1 MSAIPGE
8 QLLATILKHDNKT
21 TSYKIALLRAINDV
35 VLLYPDVARQGQA
48 VAVPLTRLA
57 ELWVAYYWPFADAQ
71 APIYQGGR
79 AVRGVGVVG
88 NDMAFRPA
96 LTALRL
102 VWEELVQLPAQ
113 PADGFFLLTEMRTPR
128 RRATYPSALQHAYQ
142 QTVTAMAKAL
152 QMPIKYA
159 GPGEWAVFAKPMRY
173 SQVNGAIPLPGTH
186 PADSCVVVPAAL
198 WEAFHRL
205 SLYVEALCLHEWALF
220 TEQVKQDREVGR
232 GQVYALLT
240 ARPDNRRPLS
250 WERNQVDI
258 LLHEQV
264 TFTCPWTL
272 KRLTQPQDYDL
283 DHLLPLAVYPVNELW
298 NLLPVDRAFNQHT
311 KRDKVPDAARL
322 AAAEPWLAAA
332 YATYWQAPAL
342 QRAVQED
349 AALRF
354 AGLGNA
360 NFPAALASRA
370 VQFIDAVA
378 AARYVQRF

>member
-1 MSAIPGE
+1 MSQLPSGE
-8 QLLATILKHDNKT
+8 QRLATILKHDTKT

-35 VLLYPDVARQGQA
+35 VLLYPAIQGQD
-48 VAVPLTRLA
+48 VAVPLNRLA

-79 AVRGVGVVG
+79 ASRGEADSGRNDVG
-88 NDMAFRPA
+88 FRPA
-96 LTALRL
+96 LTQLRS
-102 VWEELVQLPAQ
+102 VWEELVQLPPQ

-128 RRATYPSALQHAYQ
+128 RRATYPAGLQHAYQ
-142 QTVTAMAKAL
+142 LTVTAMTKAL

-159 GPGEWAVFAKPMRY
+159 GPGEWAVFDKPVRY
-173 SQVNGAIPLPGTH
+173 GQLAGIVSLPGTQLT
-186 PADSCVVVPAAL
+186 DLCVVVSASL
-198 WEAFHRL
+198 WEAFQRL

-220 TEQVKQDREVGR
+220 TEQVKQDRQIDR
-232 GQVYALLT
+232 GLVYSLLT

-250 WERNQVDI
+250 WERNQIDI

-264 TFTCPWTL
+264 AFTCPWTL

-298 NLLPVDRAFNQHT
+298 NLLPVDRAFNQHV
-311 KRDKVPDAARL
+311 KRDKVPDSRRL
-322 AAAEPWLAAA
+322 AAAEPWLAVA
-332 YATYWQAPAL
+332 YATYLQAPAL
-342 QRAVQED
+342 QRAVRED

-354 AGLGNA
+354 TGLGEA
-360 NFPAALASRA
+360 DFAPALANRA
-370 VQFIDAVA
+370 VRFIDAVA

>member
-1 MSAIPGE
+1 MFLPSGE
-8 QLLATILKHDNKT
+8 QRLATILKHDTKT

-35 VLLYPDVARQGQA
+35 VLLYPAIQGQD
-48 VAVPLTRLA
+48 VAVPLSRLA

-79 AVRGVGVVG
+79 ASRGEADSVRNDVG
-88 NDMAFRPA
+88 FRPA
-96 LTALRL
+96 LTQLRL
-102 VWEELVQLPAQ
+102 IWEELVQLPPQ

-128 RRATYPSALQHAYQ
+128 RRATYPVTLQQAYQ
-142 QTVTAMAKAL
+142 QTVAAMTKAL

-159 GPGEWAVFAKPMRY
+159 GPGEWAVFDRPRRY
-173 SQVNGAIPLPGTH
+173 GQLTGVAGLPDTQLT
-186 PADSCVVVPAAL
+186 DLCVVVSASL
-198 WEAFHRL
+198 WEAFQRL

-220 TEQVKQDREVGR
+220 TEQVKQDREIDR
-232 GQVYALLT
+232 GFIYSLLT

-250 WERNQVDI
+250 WERNQIDI

-264 TFTCPWTL
+264 AFTCPWTL
-272 KRLTQPQDYDL
+272 KRLTQPQHYDL

-298 NLLPVDRAFNQHT
+298 NLLPVDRVFNQQV
-311 KRDKVPDAARL
+311 KRDKVPDSGRL

-332 YATYWQAPAL
+332 YATYLRAPAL
-342 QRAVQED
+342 QRAVRED

-354 AGLGNA
+354 TGLGEEA
-360 NFPAALASRA
+360 SFAPALANRA
-370 VQFIDAVA
+370 VRFIDAVA

>member
-1 MSAIPGE
+1 MSPFSGE
-8 QLLATILKHDNKT
+8 QRLATILKHDTKT

-35 VLLYPDVARQGQA
+35 VLLYPDLTGRD

-57 ELWVAYYWPFADAQ
+57 ELWVAYYWPFADRH

-79 AVRGVGVVG
+79 AARGEGGDVR
-88 NDMAFRPA
+88 NDMGFRPA
-96 LTALRL
+96 LTQLRL
-102 VWEELVQLPAQ
+102 VWEELVQLAPQ

-128 RRATYPSALQHAYQ
+128 RRATYPVALQQAYQ
-142 QTVTAMAKAL
+142 QTVMAMVKAL

-159 GPGEWAVFAKPMRY
+159 GPGEWAVFAKPARY
-173 SQVNGAIPLPGTH
+173 SQLTGIIALPGTQ
-186 PADSCVVVPAAL
+186 PADSCVVVPASL
-198 WEAFHRL
+198 WEAFQRL

-232 GQVYALLT
+232 GLIYTLLT

-264 TFTCPWTL
+264 VFVCPWTL
-272 KRLTQPQDYDL
+272 KRLTRPQDYDL

-298 NLLPVDRAFNQHT
+298 NLLPVDRAFNQQV
-311 KRDKVPDAARL
+311 KRDKVPDTERL

-342 QRAVQED
+342 QRAVRED

-354 AGLGNA
+354 AGLEA
-360 NFPAALASRA
+360 IDFPANLASRA
-370 VQFIDAVA
+370 VRFIDAVA

>member
-1 MSAIPGE
+1 VPPFSGE
-8 QLLATILKHDNKT
+8 QCLATILKHDTKT

-35 VLLYPDVARQGQA
+35 VLLYPDINGQD

-71 APIYQGGR
+71 TPIYQGGR
-79 AVRGVGVVG
+79 AVRGEEGEVRNDVG
-88 NDMAFRPA
+88 FRPA
-96 LTALRL
+96 LTQLRL
-102 VWEELVQLPAQ
+102 VWEEIVQLSPQ

-128 RRATYPSALQHAYQ
+128 RRATYPVALQQAYQ
-142 QTVTAMAKAL
+142 QTVTAMSKAL

-159 GPGEWAVFAKPMRY
+159 GPGEWVVFAKPK
-173 SQVNGAIPLPGTH
+173 SFNQLPGTLPLPGTQ
-186 PADSCVVVPAAL
+186 ATDSCVVIPASL
-198 WEAFHRL
+198 WEAFQRL

-220 TEQVKQDREVGR
+220 TEQVKQDRDVGR
-232 GQVYALLT
+232 GLVYSLLT

-264 TFTCPWTL
+264 SFTCPWTL
-272 KRLTQPQDYDL
+272 KRLTKPQDYDL

-298 NLLPVDRAFNQHT
+298 NLLPVDRTFNQQV
-311 KRDKVPDAARL
+311 KRDKVPDAGRL

-332 YATYWQAPAL
+332 YATYLQAPAL
-342 QRAVQED
+342 QRAVHED

-354 AGLGNA
+354 AGLGGVDFA
-360 NFPAALASRA
+360 AALAERA
-370 VQFIDAVA
+370 VRFIDAVA
-378 AARYVQRF
+378 VSRYVRRF